1 MNPPNITRKWSE
13 RGKSPMSTSTR
24 SELRVLMLGYS
35 GANNTGAEA
44 LLLADIEDVRAV
56 LGPQAVI
63 TIPSINPPNL
73 RRYIEEAPN
82 LRIAPMP
89 TIFFSTIRR
98 LVRENDLI
106 MLVEGSTYMDTWS
119 SALLWVYLWAT
130 RRAYDMGKPCLA
142 YAVDAGEIK
151 SAFNRR
157 LMRSQASKTSL
168 IVTRAAAAAERLR
181 SFGVTAPL
189 EVTADNA
196 FNFRPDPADAG
207 LLSRAWPEAGPHVV
221 GMALVDFYL
230 WPVVM
235 RPWGPKEDC
244 YKWPYYFTR
253 SPERTRATE
262 TLARSYATL
271 ADEMITRHGKSVALI
286 GMEGLD
292 EALLRKVHN
301 AMAYPERARI
311 FCSREYD
318 ASQMV
323 SILRSLE
330 LLVTS
335 RYHACVLSLAAQVP
349 QIAVGHDLRL
359 KTIYRELGLF
369 EDFFVEPTSVS
380 SVEPNAH
387 DLYQSLQPRVE
398 RLLEDPSCVRDAL
411 RRGYEKHR
419 GDARLNRSLLKD
431 FVQAQCWEP
440 VPSATLPHPAAA

>member
-1 MNPPNITRKWSE
+1 
-13 RGKSPMSTSTR
+13 MSTATQ

-73 RRYIEEAPN
+73 RRYIKEEPN

-89 TIFFSTIRR
+89 TIYFSTIRR

-119 SALLWVYLWAT
+119 SALLWIYLWAT
-130 RRAYDMGKPCLA
+130 RCADAMGKPCLA

-151 SAFNRR
+151 SAFNRW
-157 LMRSQASKTSL
+157 LMRREASKTSL
-168 IVTRAAAAAERLR
+168 IITRAAAAAERMR

-207 LLSRAWPEAGPHVV
+207 LLSRAWPEAGPNVV

-235 RPWGPKEDC
+235 KPWGPKEDC

-262 TLARSYATL
+262 ALARSYAAL
-271 ADEMITRHGKSVALI
+271 ADEMITHHGKSVALI

-292 EALLRKVHN
+292 EVLLRKVHGT
-301 AMAYPERARI
+301 MAHPDRARI
-311 FCSREYD
+311 FCSREYN
-318 ASQMV
+318 ASQIV

-330 LLVTS
+330 LLLTS
-335 RYHACVLSLAAQVP
+335 RYHACVLSLAAKVP
-349 QIAVGHDLRL
+349 QIAIGHDLRL
-359 KTIYRELGLF
+359 KTIYQELGLF
-369 EDFFVEPTSVS
+369 EDFFI
-380 SVEPNAH
+380 EPNAH
-387 DLYQSLQPRVE
+387 DLCESLQPRVE

-411 RRGYEKHR
+411 RHGYEKHWS
-419 GDARLNRSLLKD
+419 DAQRNCSLLKD

-440 VPSATLPHPAAA
+440 APSVTIPHPAAA

>member
-1 MNPPNITRKWSE
+1 
-13 RGKSPMSTSTR
+13 MSQTK
-24 SELRVLMLGYS
+24 VLLVGYN

-63 TIPSINPPNL
+63 TIPSLNPPNL
-73 RRYIEEAPN
+73 RRYVKETPN
-82 LRIAPMP
+82 LRIAFMP
-89 TIFFSTIRR
+89 TIYFPTMRR

-119 SALLWVYLWAT
+119 SAMLWVYLWTT
-130 RRAYDMGKPCLA
+130 RCADDMGKPSLA

-151 SAFNRR
+151 SALNRR
-157 LMRSQASKTSL
+157 LLRREASKTSL
-168 IVTRAAAAAERLR
+168 IITRAAAAAERLR
-181 SFGVTAPL
+181 SFGVTAPT

-207 LLSRAWPEAGPHVV
+207 LLSRAWPEAGPNVV
-221 GMALVDFYL
+221 GMALVDFYQF
-230 WPVVM
+230 PVVM
-235 RPWGPKEDC
+235 KPWGPREDC
-244 YKWPYYFTR
+244 YKWPYYFSR

-262 TLARSYATL
+262 ALARSYAAL
-271 ADEMITRHGKSVALI
+271 ADDLITRHGKSVALI

-292 EALLRKVHN
+292 EVLLRKVHGY
-301 AMAYPERARI
+301 MAHPDLARI
-311 FCSREYD
+311 FCSREYN
-318 ASQMV
+318 ASQIV

-330 LLVTS
+330 LLLTS

-349 QIAVGHDLRL
+349 QIAIGHDLRL

-369 EDFFVEPTSVS
+369 EDFFVEPTSAS

-387 DLYQSLQPRVE
+387 DLYESLRPRVE

-411 RRGYEKHR
+411 RRGFEKHR
-419 GDARLNRSLLKD
+419 RDAQRNRSLLKD
-431 FVQAQCWEP
+431 FVQARGW
-440 VPSATLPHPAAA
+440 VPAPSTAIPYLAAA